1 MLRRTLV
8 LLGISAACGAAQT
21 VQVRTDSR
29 AEILAIM
36 FRVAGAP
43 EYSQGRV
50 QPYIRQIDSAFM
62 PFKDHEAIRQ
72 ITRLREQYGVSFDAV
87 MSMAAN
93 ITDPVIF
100 GERSPFDSPAS
111 TLDKRWH
118 GVEARPF
125 LAAAR
130 DFARDSHVAP
140 FLLMEQPMY
149 DSAAARMK
157 RLVDS
162 RAHMEWFNAFYGERA
177 GGVLIVSPLVANAG
191 SNFET
196 HYDDGAT
203 HELYAFIGI
212 GDADSLGFPRVDERA
227 LPLLVHEF
235 GHSFVNHVVDS
246 RGSDLQ
252 PAGERIFASAQA
264 AMRSPAYGSWQ
275 TMFDESVVRASVIR
289 YLLAKEGQA
298 AADREI
304 RAQRRA
310 GFVWMNELAA
320 LFGDYESSRP
330 TYPTLS
336 SFMPRIITFFNELA
350 PRIDSVTADF
360 DAHRPSII
368 SSSIKDGTADVDP
381 ATDTITVRFDR
392 PMGAGYS
399 IVPADGAD
407 LPTMTAYAFDSTR
420 TILTVHAALDA
431 NHAYGLHFTGVG
443 FASTDDY
450 PLKDF
455 VLRFHT
461 R

>member
-8 LLGISAACGAAQT
+8 LLGISAACGVAQT

-62 PFKDHEAIRQ
+62 PFKDHEAIHQ

-118 GVEARPF
+118 GVEARAF

-140 FLLMEQPMY
+140 FLLMERPMY

-162 RAHMEWFNAFYGERA
+162 RAHMEWFNAFFGERA

-191 SNFET
+191 GNFET

-227 LPLLVHEF
+227 LPLLIHEF
-235 GHSFVNHVVDS
+235 GHSFVNHVVES
-246 RGSDLQ
+246 RGTEFQ

-264 AMRSPAYGSWQ
+264 AMRSQAYGSWQ
-275 TMFDESVVRASVIR
+275 TMLDESVVRASVIR
-289 YLLAKEGQA
+289 YLLAKEDQA

-304 RAQRRA
+304 RAQRGA

-360 DAHRPSII
+360 NAHRPSVI
-368 SSSIKDGTADVDP
+368 SSSIKDGAADVDP
-381 ATDTITVRFDR
+381 ATDTLTVRFDR
-392 PMGAGYS
+392 PMDAGYS
-399 IVPADGAD
+399 IIPADGGD
-407 LPTMTAYAFDSTR
+407 LPTVTAYAFDSTR
-420 TILTVHAALDA
+420 TILTVHATLDA
-431 NHAYGLHFTGVG
+431 NHVYALQFTGAG
-443 FASTDDY
+443 FASDDGY

-455 VLRFHT
+455 IIRFHT